1 MEHPDWQT
9 AAERLARTLSTPG
22 PGWFRA
28 LSHVPRHRFVP
39 RWFSSGPTGWTV
51 TDGPA
56 DEKAWVAA
64 AYADTTLVTRV
75 GVVHADHAAADSPV
89 VGVPTSSSTNPGLVT
104 AMFRHGRMSHGTR
117 LMDMA
122 TGSGYSAA
130 LAAYRLGDANV
141 TTMDIDHYLTE
152 AAAERLHSIGLR
164 PQVVTGDAAGELP
177 DQYDRIVSMVSVPR
191 IPASWLS
198 ALRPAGRLVTTL
210 ANTGLILTA
219 DKKPDGG
226 ATGRIEWDRAAF
238 MSARTA
244 ADYPAMLNSMFADVR
259 EQDGEDITQSPY
271 PVINVPQAWE
281 VWSMLTV
288 TAPGIEHRLQLDED
302 GQITAWMVHADGSWA
317 RATMPAGATGATV
330 HQAGPRRLWDIL
342 DQIRRRWLHEGSLP
356 VYGAKVTITPDGETT
371 LRRGQWAATL

>member
-1 MEHPDWQT
+1 MEHLDWQP

-51 TDGPA
+51 IDGLA
-56 DEKAWVAA
+56 DEKAWVDA

-75 GVVHADHAAADSPV
+75 GAVHADHASADAPV

-104 AMFRHGRMSHGTR
+104 AMFRHGRMSHGIR

-141 TTMDIDHYLTE
+141 TTMDIDPYLT
-152 AAAERLHSIGLR
+152 AAATERLHSIGLR
-164 PQVVTGDAAGELP
+164 PQVVTGDASGELP

-191 IPASWLS
+191 IPASWLG

-219 DKKPDGG
+219 DKQPGGG
-226 ATGRIEWDRAAF
+226 AIGRIEWDRAAF
-238 MSARTA
+238 MSTRTA
-244 ADYPAMLNSMFADVR
+244 ADYPAMLNSMFAQVR
-259 EQDGEDITQSPY
+259 ERDGEDISQSPY

-302 GQITAWMVHADGSWA
+302 GRITAWMLHADGSWA

-330 HQAGPRRLWDIL
+330 HQGGPRRLWDIL

-356 VYGAKVTITPDGETT
+356 VYGARVTITPDGETT
-371 LRRGQWAATL
+371 LRRGQWEVTL